1 LAITE
6 RSLASPPIFLG
17 FFCLLYAL
25 TVNVIAARC
34 PFPDDEAPASSF
46 VLVVVLRAGGAVVSV
61 GFVMVVLRKGREE
74 FVVVVVLV
82 EVGLVVLGVG
92 LVPMRRKLE
101 EDGDSVADGSSLL
114 ARVLEVEY
122 VVDSVELVV
131 GVSD

>member
-1 LAITE
+1 
-6 RSLASPPIFLG
+6 
-17 FFCLLYAL
+17 
-25 TVNVIAARC
+25 
-34 PFPDDEAPASSF
+34 
-46 VLVVVLRAGGAVVSV
+46 
-61 GFVMVVLRKGREE
+61 MVVLRKGREE